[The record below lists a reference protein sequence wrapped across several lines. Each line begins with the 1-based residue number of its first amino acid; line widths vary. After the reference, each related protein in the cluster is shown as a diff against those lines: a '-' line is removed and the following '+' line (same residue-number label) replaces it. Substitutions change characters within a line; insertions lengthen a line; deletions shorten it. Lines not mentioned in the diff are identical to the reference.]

1 MFRAVVSDLDGTLL
15 NKNGK
20 VSNRTAHCLKGL
32 VDEGIEVIFATG
44 RTDQDAR
51 QVLSGLPFEATILS
65 SNGAMV
71 KTSNN
76 ANAEL
81 LHTIPLSLAQSV
93 FSATLTPDVHHTFF
107 SADGWHMV
115 KQNDFFADYIQ
126 ASGLTVD
133 YLSEQDIVHV
143 PSLKIL
149 LQTTEEKAK
158 TLCEQ
163 LSTEFGRSLEVCQS
177 SNHTVDIT
185 SVGISKAQTLSLYL
199 RGIGISMTDT
209 IGFGDAMNDLD
220 MLKACGEGVLMANSM
235 AALKNVLPDNPVT
248 LTNNEDGVAVYIE
261 KIFQRERIRYFS

>member
-1 MFRAVVSDLDGTLL
+1 MFRAVVIDLDGTLL
-15 NKNGK
+15 NQKGK
-20 VSNRTAHCLKGL
+20 VSKRSTYCLKAL
-32 VDEGIEVIFATG
+32 VDEGVEVIVATG

-51 QVLSGLPFEATILS
+51 QVLSGLPFEPTILS

-71 KTSNN
+71 KASYH

-81 LHTIPLSLAQSV
+81 LHTIPLSLAQRV
-93 FSATLTPDVHHTFF
+93 FSVTLAPDVHHTFF
-107 SADGWHMV
+107 SAEGWHMV

-126 ASGLTVD
+126 ASGLPVD

-185 SVGISKAQTLSLYL
+185 SVGISKARTLSLYL
-199 RGIGISMTDT
+199 RGLGISMKNT

-235 AALKNVLPDNPVT
+235 SALKNALPDNPVT
-248 LTNNEDGVAVYIE
+248 VTNNEDGVALYLE
-261 KIFQRERIRYFS
+261 KVFQRERAW